1 MKRITFSL
9 SALLVLSA
17 LFTLT
22 SCNKE
27 EVSNGTQFRAS
38 MENCTSQNSKTTL
51 SGTALNWQN
60 DDRIAVYGTD
70 GCGIYSA
77 TPQTPAT
84 TAIFDNVSGETGDPT
99 FRAFYP
105 TTLTTDGVNITL
117 PATQTYVEN
126 SIHEFPMYAESSD
139 NTLSFKNLCGALKL
153 HLTANVNISTIAI
166 TAADEINGTFSI
178 DYNAGDPQLTPVS
191 GSNTTTFT
199 CATAQSIASGKD
211 FFIYLPAGNYSGLQ
225 IELNTNDG
233 RYCVKTANTTI
244 SVTRSQYTLITL
256 NANNL
261 QFIPLGSKG
270 GLFTINADGDQ
281 VWFSQGNL
289 LYVGSATT
297 PYWKF
302 ADNQYSSTGSNSTN
316 LNSNRDHFAWAT
328 SGFDH
333 GSGMSSYQP
342 WVMSPSSI
350 FNAYGNS
357 SYDLNQTGCNGTADW
372 GYNAIYNAGNV
383 INEGWRTLTKDEW
396 NYLFYMRTN
405 ASVKWGL
412 ARVAGMNG
420 IIILPDLF
428 IDPYTNNGNSA
439 FVSGVS
445 TGFNTNIYTAGN
457 SWDAM
462 EAAGAVFL
470 PAAGYS
476 YGTRG
481 NNFGDYNTV
490 GRYWSSTH
498 SGNSDAYGIY
508 FDGNGVNATFS
519 IGRASCHSV
528 RLVRDND

>member
-51 SGTALNWQN
+51 SGTALNWQS
-60 DDRIAVYGTD
+60 DDRIAIYGTD

-166 TAADEINGTFSI
+166 TADDEINGTFSI

-225 IELNTNDG
+225 IELNTDDG
-233 RYCVKTANTTI
+233 FYCLKTANTTI
-244 SVTRSQYTLITL
+244 PVTRSQYTLITL
-256 NANNL
+256 GPNDLNFEETL
-261 QFIPLGSKG
+261 YEGSLP

-281 VWFSQGNL
+281 VHFSQGNL
-289 LYVGSATT
+289 QYQASTNTWRFAEHQYDYVGADNANISAT
-297 PYWKF
+297 Y
-302 ADNQYSSTGSNSTN
+302 TG
-316 LNSNRDHFAWAT
+316 W
-328 SGFDH
+328 
-333 GSGMSSYQP
+333 
-342 WVMSPSSI
+342 I
-350 FNAYGNS
+350 
-357 SYDLNQTGCNGTADW
+357 
-372 GYNAIYNAGNV
+372 
-383 INEGWRTLTKDEW
+383 
-396 NYLFYMRTN
+396 
-405 ASVKWGL
+405 
-412 ARVAGMNG
+412 
-420 IIILPDLF
+420 DLF
-428 IDPYTNNGNSA
+428 
-439 FVSGVS
+439 V
-445 TGFNTNIYTAGN
+445 
-457 SWDAM
+457 W
-462 EAAGAVFL
+462 
-470 PAAGYS
+470 
-476 YGTRG
+476 GTG
-481 NNFGDYNTV
+481 NNPSLTWIDYP
-490 GRYWSSTH
+490 
-498 SGNSDAYGIY
+498 
-508 FDGNGVNATFS
+508 DGTFVDWCS
-519 IGRASCHSV
+519 AKRQVLVLAWYC
-528 RLVRDND
+528 RLP